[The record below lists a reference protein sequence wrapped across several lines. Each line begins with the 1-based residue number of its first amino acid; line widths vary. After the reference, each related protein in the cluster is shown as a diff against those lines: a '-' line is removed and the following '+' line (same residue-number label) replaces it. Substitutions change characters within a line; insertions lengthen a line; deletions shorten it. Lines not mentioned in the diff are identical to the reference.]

1 MSGESKNWLTR
12 TLHHAEVGHGT
23 HSSDR
28 RQQRV
33 TERAIRPLPT
43 PFANLIGT
51 KDNLRHAHKLLEQLI
66 QNYLQSWAVF
76 QRERR
81 LLELR

>member
-1 MSGESKNWLTR
+1 M
-12 TLHHAEVGHGT
+12 
-23 HSSDR
+23 
-28 RQQRV
+28 